1 MAKTLQLNFET
12 ANGKRMMLTVDEPRE
27 DLTSVQVEAAMQ
39 EVINAGIFGVDDSL
53 IESAI
58 SARVVER
65 TVTELIEG

>member
-1 MAKTLQLNFET
+1 MAKTLQLNFVT
-12 ANGKRMMLTVDEPRE
+12 ASGKKMMLTVDEPRE
-27 DLTSVQVEAAMQ
+27 NLTSVEVESAMQ
-39 EVINAGIFGVDDSL
+39 EVINAGMFGVDDSL

>member
-1 MAKTLQLNFET
+1 
-12 ANGKRMMLTVDEPRE
+12 
-27 DLTSVQVEAAMQ
+27 MQ
-39 EVINAGIFGVDDSL
+39 EVINAVMFGVDDSL

>member
-12 ANGKRMMLTVDEPRE
+12 VSGKKMMLTVDEPRE
-27 DLTSVQVEAAMQ
+27 DLTTVQVEAAMQ

-53 IESAI
+53 IDSAI